1 MSAEIAGKII
11 GDGQPAYI
19 VLEAGPTHTGLESA
33 KKLVDISAD
42 TGVDAIKFQMLD
54 VERLMGEKDVIF
66 SYKVLSDKVKNITD
80 TVGEPLYDILKRR
93 VLTKDEWK
101 ALKLHCD
108 KKKIIFI
115 STAVFPEE
123 VDFLVDELETP
134 SIKIASGDINH
145 LPIIRHVARKG
156 VNIQMDTGS
165 SDLWEIERA
174 IGAIE
179 SEGNKNILIHLCPT
193 GYPARLES
201 IHLRMITTLKTMF
214 SEYAVAF
221 SDHTPGWEMDIA
233 AVALGAN
240 LVEKTIT
247 TDRTIRSCEHM
258 FSLEPHEVR
267 RFVSSIREL
276 EIALGTF
283 RRTIPDEAK
292 KGRLKVRRSIFLT
305 KEMDAGNVLRIEN
318 IDFRRPGY
326 GIGPDEINYVIGK
339 RLKRKVGKDEMLRW
353 EDIC

>member
-33 KKLVDISAD
+33 KKLVDISAG

-66 SYKVLSDKVKNITD
+66 SYKVLSDKVKNIAD

-108 KKKIIFI
+108 KKKITFI

-201 IHLRMITTLKTMF
+201 THLRMITTLKTMF